1 MKQLAFDF
9 FNAEPITD
17 KQTGEGPLRR
27 QPRLPK
33 APPDFEKRES
43 FTLTPAFSYRLE
55 RVKRKTVGFV
65 IDERGLTIRAPRWV
79 SVADIEKMIQK
90 REDWIQKKLVQ
101 FANWQKEVGTQ
112 AVRFEDGQSI
122 PYLGKPLTMV
132 LDPKAPTVYKNESE
146 HEPRLIVNLS
156 KNAAPERIRDLVQV
170 WFRKEAERYIGERLK
185 AIAAKALVSY
195 SGRGLS
201 SAKGRWGSC
210 SADRKI
216 RLNWR
221 LIHLDPSIIDYVISH
236 ELAHLDEMNH
246 SARFWKRVAEIDP
259 NYSEARQKLKGIY
272 IPTLPF

>member
-9 FNAEPITD
+9 FNAAPLTD
-17 KQTGEGPLRR
+17 KPGHDEHLRR

-33 APPDFEKRES
+33 APPASEKRES

-55 RVKRKTVGFV
+55 RAKRKTVGFV

-101 FANWQKEVGTQ
+101 FADWQKEVGTQ
-112 AVRFEDGQSI
+112 AVRFADGEYI

-132 LDPKAPTVYKNESE
+132 LDPQATTVYKKDDEFG
-146 HEPRLIVNLS
+146 PQLIVNLT
-156 KNAAPERIRDLVQV
+156 KNASSERIRDLVQV

-185 AIAAKALVSY
+185 AIAANALVSY
-195 SGRGLS
+195 SGWGLS

-221 LIHLDPSIIDYVISH
+221 LIHLEPSIIDYVIAH

-259 NYSEARQKLKGIY
+259 HYLEARQKLKGIY
-272 IPTLPF
+272 IPSLPF

>member
-1 MKQLAFDF
+1 VKQLAFDF
-9 FNAEPITD
+9 FNADPLTD
-17 KQTGEGPLRR
+17 KPDRDEHLRR

-33 APPDFEKRES
+33 APPAVEKRES

-55 RVKRKTVGFV
+55 RAKRKTVGFV

-79 SVADIEKMIQK
+79 PVADIEKMIQK

-101 FANWQKEVGTQ
+101 FADWQKEVGTQ
-112 AVRFEDGQSI
+112 AVRFADGEYI

-132 LDPKAPTVYKNESE
+132 LDPQATTVYKKDDEFG
-146 HEPRLIVNLS
+146 PQLIVNLT
-156 KNAAPERIRDLVQV
+156 KNASSERIRDLVQV

-185 AIAAKALVSY
+185 AIAANALVSY
-195 SGRGLS
+195 SGWGLS

-221 LIHLDPSIIDYVISH
+221 LIHLEPSIIDYVIAH

-259 NYSEARQKLKGIY
+259 HYLEARQKLKGIY
-272 IPTLPF
+272 IPSLPF

>member
-43 FTLTPAFSYRLE
+43 FTLIPAFSYRLE

-156 KNAAPERIRDLVQV
+156 KNAAPS
-170 WFRKEAERYIGERLK
+170 FFA
-185 AIAAKALVSY
+185 
-195 SGRGLS
+195 
-201 SAKGRWGSC
+201 
-210 SADRKI
+210 
-216 RLNWR
+216 
-221 LIHLDPSIIDYVISH
+221 
-236 ELAHLDEMNH
+236 
-246 SARFWKRVAEIDP
+246 
-259 NYSEARQKLKGIY
+259 
-272 IPTLPF
+272 